1 MEATLVVNETKLEK
15 VQEVFKEAIGV
26 LIRRNAKLKGRY
38 SNEQM
43 IRKALEI
50 TANDTGVSMEV
61 IISIFKRKNTIKK
74 VCWGGN
80 YESC

>member
-74 VCWGGN
+74 VC
-80 YESC
+80 